1 MAGTGRDDNTSRQDF
16 HGQDKMP
23 LQNRVT
29 PDGKL
34 VSHPQRGLFMGNRGI
49 LHDEHRQLGRA
60 RWRHPHWIIC
70 KTEFKNRHRVVMTPR
85 RYTELFFVDEAVA
98 LAAGHRP
105 CAECR
110 RTEYNAYL
118 TAIADITGQRRL
130 QANELDKRLHQER
143 LSDQRRQRT
152 HKVRLADLPDGV
164 FIRHPSSATDIRL
177 LWQDRL
183 LKWNME
189 GYEDDGQ
196 RVSILQ
202 NDDIVEVLTPPVSV
216 QALKGGYRPVLK
228 DI

>member
-1 MAGTGRDDNTSRQDF
+1 
-16 HGQDKMP
+16 
-23 LQNRVT
+23 
-29 PDGKL
+29 
-34 VSHPQRGLFMGNRGI
+34 MGNRGT

-85 RYTELFFVDEAVA
+85 RYTELFFLDEAVA

-196 RVSILQ
+196 RASILQ